1 MSFKTTL
8 RTNIN
13 FLHKTFDEKW
23 KVEEDLKQQE
33 DLREALIWD
42 LVRKNTSLESFEI
55 KSLKDQLQNV
65 CVNIWGL
72 NMLLNSWDELARDD
86 RGNFVE
92 PLEDRPMLW
101 GDFINTKLEDL
112 K

>member
-8 RTNIN
+8 RTDIN
-13 FLHKTFDEKW
+13 FLDRTFDEKC

-42 LVRKNTSLESFEI
+42 LVRKNTNLESFELKEL
-55 KSLKDQLQNV
+55 KSQLQDV
-65 CVNIWGL
+65 CANIWTL
-72 NMLLNSWDELARDD
+72 NQLLDQWDDLARDD
-86 RGNFVE
+86 KGNFVR
-92 PLEDRPMLW
+92 PLEDKPMLW
-101 GDFINTKLEDL
+101 GDFINLKMEDL

>member
-8 RTNIN
+8 RTDIN
-13 FLHKTFDEKW
+13 FPHKTYDEKW

-33 DLREALIWD
+33 DLREVLIWD
-42 LVRKNTSLESFEI
+42 LVRKNTSLEGFE
-55 KSLKDQLQNV
+55 LKELKTQLQDV
-65 CVNIWGL
+65 CANIWAL
-72 NMLLNSWDELARDD
+72 NQLLDQWDDLARDD
-86 RGNFVE
+86 RGNFVG

-101 GDFINTKLEDL
+101 GDFVNLKLEDL